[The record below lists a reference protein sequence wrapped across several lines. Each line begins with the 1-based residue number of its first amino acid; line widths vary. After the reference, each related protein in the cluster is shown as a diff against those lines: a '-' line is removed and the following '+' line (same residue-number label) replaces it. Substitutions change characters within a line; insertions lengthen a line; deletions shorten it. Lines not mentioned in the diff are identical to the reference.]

1 MVLST
6 ELWLKWL
13 LKPVMKETKYPFIP
27 GANIDID
34 LCIETKLNK
43 YEPKLDLILFH
54 VSGMYAFLQTRPLV
68 QRYS

>member
-1 MVLST
+1 
-6 ELWLKWL
+6 
-13 LKPVMKETKYPFIP
+13 MKETKYPFIP